1 LLVQYSRQY
10 IHAELDKVHK
20 VHVDAA
26 NRKFQKELNA
36 GAGSLVILGLLQ
48 RSGRAMYGYEIGK
61 QLEIQAE
68 GALPMHQGALY
79 PALRSLERG
88 GLLASEVE
96 PSVSGP
102 PRRYYS
108 ITALG
113 QQALV
118 DWRAT
123 WTRTKHFV
131 DAVLKESC
139 GQHDLPAA
147 PDNPKVSDGTREQ
160 AAADAGGRARGGTGR
175 RPRVL
180 AE

>member
-1 LLVQYSRQY
+1 
-10 IHAELDKVHK
+10 
-20 VHVDAA
+20 
-26 NRKFQKELNA
+26 
-36 GAGSLVILGLLQ
+36 
-48 RSGRAMYGYEIGK
+48 MYGYEIGK

-102 PRRYYS
+102 PRRYYR

-118 DWRAT
+118 DWRVA

-131 DAVLKESC
+131 DSVLKDSYGHHERSTTS
-139 GQHDLPAA
+139 D
-147 PDNPKVSDGTREQ
+147 DPKVPDGARSE
-160 AAADAGGRARGGTGR
+160 ASADSRSRA
-175 RPRVL
+175 
-180 AE
+180 